1 LHSSILQKRQA
12 LSQLEQATGTTA
24 PRPAASPPAKSS
36 APHDSTAMQAA
47 QAMAASMFSDMK
59 IVHLQLQEFHAA
71 LENADAQ

>member
-1 LHSSILQKRQA
+1 
-12 LSQLEQATGTTA
+12 
-24 PRPAASPPAKSS
+24 
-36 APHDSTAMQAA
+36 MQAA